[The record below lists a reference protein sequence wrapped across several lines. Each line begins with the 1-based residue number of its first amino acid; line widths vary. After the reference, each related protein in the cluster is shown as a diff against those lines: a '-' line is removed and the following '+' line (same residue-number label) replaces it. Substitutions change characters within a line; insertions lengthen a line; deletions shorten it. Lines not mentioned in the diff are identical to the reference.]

1 MKKNVLF
8 NSQTALY
15 TLAIFFANV
24 LYLPDSFLFFDVHEF
39 SFRKSHPGLY
49 VGVALALV
57 LFSAVCA
64 MVIQR
69 LFSKKDIFLF
79 ACGVLILADT
89 LFRSAMLSFVH
100 IVLLAVSI
108 AITLYLSEGK
118 SFLLKT
124 VFTCVFAVA
133 VPLVSPE
140 ASFCQL
146 PLVLTAYGF
155 ALAEEK
161 EAAPMLKNKKG
172 NKQKA
177 KNGVKE
183 TVLMAVLTAAGICLG
198 ALLKDDVSSAVAT
211 SNFGAVAT
219 SNFFDKAFWIGF
231 VPYVIL
237 FVAFVCGYFAAK
249 SKEHKKSLGQVIVQ
263 SNFVWF
269 TVLSICLVLYGI
281 IFAKLSASVTV
292 LNVLMVETVVLIYLQ
307 RTKSSQKAADGI
319 SEFFCKHKYS
329 VTAVSIVWFFVTQ
342 FVLKNVQFSLLDR
355 MLSMVGGT
363 L

>member
-8 NSQTALY
+8 NSETALY
-15 TLAIFFANV
+15 TLAVFFVNV
-24 LYLPDSFLFFDVHEF
+24 LFLPDSFLLFDVHGF
-39 SFRKSHPGLY
+39 SLRKSHFGLY
-49 VGVALALV
+49 IGVALALV

-69 LFSKKDIFLF
+69 LFSKKDSFLF

-89 LFRSAMLSFVH
+89 LLRCTMLSFIH
-100 IVLLAVSI
+100 LIFLTASI
-108 AITLYLSEGK
+108 AIAVYLCEGK

-124 VFTCVFAVA
+124 VLACVFVVA

-140 ASFCQL
+140 ASFCQV
-146 PLVLTAYGF
+146 PLVLSAYGF
-155 ALAEEK
+155 ALAKEK

-172 NKQKA
+172 NKQKS
-177 KNGVKE
+177 KNAVKE
-183 TVLMAVLTAAGICLG
+183 TVLMAGLTALGICLG
-198 ALLKDDVSSAVAT
+198 ALVKDDVSSAVAT

-249 SKEHKKSLGQVIVQ
+249 SKDHKKSAGQVIVQ
-263 SNFVWF
+263 SDFVWL

-292 LNVLMVETVVLIYLQ
+292 LNMLLIEAVVLLYLQ
-307 RTKSSQKAADGI
+307 GTKSSQKAADGI

-329 VTAVSIVWFFVTQ
+329 VTAVAAVWFFVTQ